1 MKVSKTEEKIV
12 DFEAYIES
20 EKLFLPPMGT
30 YVKKKQIDKYLSEL
44 KEHLDSDFS
53 ELHSLMATKEQII
66 LEAQQEADRI
76 RQHARMEVER
86 QDIVIQARD
95 MARDMI
101 QKAQVKAETML
112 SEAKELRNQLI
123 VNSHKYVDNV
133 LDDMEKE
140 LITKQDQI
148 SANREQFRNSLDKKM
163 DLMQQSN
170 F

>member
-20 EKLFLPPMGT
+20 ENLYLPPMGA

-44 KEHLDSDFS
+44 KEHLHSDFN

-86 QDIVIQARD
+86 QDIVLQARD

-140 LITKQDQI
+140 LITKQDLI